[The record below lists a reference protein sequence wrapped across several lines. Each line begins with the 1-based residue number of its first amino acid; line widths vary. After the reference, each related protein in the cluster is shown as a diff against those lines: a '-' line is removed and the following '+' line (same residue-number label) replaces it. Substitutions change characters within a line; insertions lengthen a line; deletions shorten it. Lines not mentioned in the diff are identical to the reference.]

1 MIQLALL
8 PNDYDKRE
16 SVEVSLENC
25 VVAKT
30 IQLQMGN
37 CPLSILTKPINIV
50 SKEWGLDPKRTAGF
64 NTIKRILAYSI
75 VNN

>member
-1 MIQLALL
+1 MIQLHLL

-30 IQLQMGN
+30 IQMSMGN
-37 CPLSILTKPINIV
+37 CPLSIMTKPINIV
-50 SKEWGLDPKRTAGF
+50 SKEWGLNPSRTAGL

-75 VNN
+75 INN